1 VKKHS
6 SQVGKFGGKPRSD
19 YASERWQTVALCER
33 YRSSAYSCARPCATP
48 RIHSAARRL
57 VLHVEG
63 GYKIFGLVS
72 THAYKNMTLTHQQL
86 AELLAGIARSQQAI
100 VDAMDRA
107 QPGFRGTYLLPT
119 LNVAANLRIPQVRL
133 LDLPSRILLRSQGRV
148 PMDAE
153 TIQRALQEALEGSVA
168 FDPPPAPPP
177 ALSSAITPISAETED
192 EFFQS

>member
-1 VKKHS
+1 M
-6 SQVGKFGGKPRSD
+6 
-19 YASERWQTVALCER
+19 
-33 YRSSAYSCARPCATP
+33 
-48 RIHSAARRL
+48 
-57 VLHVEG
+57 
-63 GYKIFGLVS
+63 
-72 THAYKNMTLTHQQL
+72 NLTHQQL

-100 VDAMDRA
+100 VDAIDRA

-119 LNVAANLRIPQVRL
+119 LNVAANLRIPQTRL

-153 TIQRALQEALEGSVA
+153 TIQRALQEALEGSVV

-177 ALSSAITPISAETED
+177 ALSSTTGAVSAISAAAED

>member
-1 VKKHS
+1 LKIPAACVALPI
-6 SQVGKFGGKPRSD
+6 GKFT
-19 YASERWQTVALCER
+19 QILCMMALPNRGSTAMQR
-33 YRSSAYSCARPCATP
+33 YSSTATP
-48 RIHSAARRL
+48 ILHANNAARRL
-57 VLHVEG
+57 VLRVQRRC
-63 GYKIFGLVS
+63 KIFHLVLNS
-72 THAYKNMTLTHQQL
+72 VNNNMTLTHQQL

-153 TIQRALQEALEGSVA
+153 TIQRALQEALDGSAA

-177 ALSSAITPISAETED
+177 AIPAVPAISAEAED

>member
-1 VKKHS
+1 LKIPDACVALPI
-6 SQVGKFGGKPRSD
+6 GKF
-19 YASERWQTVALCER
+19 AQILCMMALPNRGNTAMNR
-33 YRSSAYSCARPCATP
+33 YSPTGMPILRANN
-48 RIHSAARRL
+48 AARRL
-57 VLHVEG
+57 VLRVQRRC
-63 GYKIFGLVS
+63 KIFHVVLNSVNN
-72 THAYKNMTLTHQQL
+72 NMTLTHQQL

-153 TIQRALQEALEGSVA
+153 TIQRALQEALDGSTA

-177 ALSSAITPISAETED
+177 AIPAVPAISAEAED
-192 EFFQS
+192 AFFQS

>member
-1 VKKHS
+1 MH
-6 SQVGKFGGKPRSD
+6 QRVGKPSTKR
-19 YASERWQTVALCER
+19 AIQHQR
-33 YRSSAYSCARPCATP
+33 ARLRAIPY
-48 RIHSAARRL
+48 IHSAARRL
-57 VLHVEG
+57 VLHAPN
-63 GYKIFGLVS
+63 GYKIFRLVS
-72 THAYKNMTLTHQQL
+72 IHTYKNMTLTHQQL

-119 LNVAANLRIPQVRL
+119 LNVAANLRIPQTRL

-177 ALSSAITPISAETED
+177 AIPAISAEAED

>member
-1 VKKHS
+1 
-6 SQVGKFGGKPRSD
+6 
-19 YASERWQTVALCER
+19 
-33 YRSSAYSCARPCATP
+33 
-48 RIHSAARRL
+48 
-57 VLHVEG
+57 
-63 GYKIFGLVS
+63 
-72 THAYKNMTLTHQQL
+72 MTLTHQQL

-100 VDAMDRA
+100 IDAIDRA

-177 ALSSAITPISAETED
+177 AAAPAIPAISAEAED